1 MPPTDANASRVFAQL
16 ALWFHCIADGENNL
30 ISKSTSLTI
39 HGNSWFYTINQLALI
54 SKLGIWR
61 FAQRIK
67 LGGRRGS
74 HIKHAR
80 AFVYQ
85 LCRQDWCSACYGG
98 NVLCAAQISV
108 MEANEGFLTTVSP
121 IPHNLTAAPHLGKL
135 CNAFAQL
142 LLNPFHLP
150 RVCTAYSGC
159 ICRHTAEQKLIYN
172 TDKLCR
178 RLTGEGY
185 RQWTTS
191 TRNGSTHQPYTKT
204 EKDWKVELLQ
214 KNVDE
219 L

>member
-1 MPPTDANASRVFAQL
+1 MRMVGFKSRQTTQSHCRAKCFQFYLAFIIFALRVLGISGYYRGLSPSSYFILQLCNVVIFAQAPNWSLMPPTDANASRVFAQL

-121 IPHNLTAAPHLGKL
+121 IPHNLTAAPHFGKL
-135 CNAFAQL
+135 CNC
-142 LLNPFHLP
+142 N
-150 RVCTAYSGC
+150 RSIVT
-159 ICRHTAEQKLIYN
+159 
-172 TDKLCR
+172 
-178 RLTGEGY
+178 
-185 RQWTTS
+185 
-191 TRNGSTHQPYTKT
+191 QPIP
-204 EKDWKVELLQ
+204 LA
-214 KNVDE
+214 
-219 L
+219 

>member
-1 MPPTDANASRVFAQL
+1 M
-16 ALWFHCIADGENNL
+16 E
-30 ISKSTSLTI
+30 I
-39 HGNSWFYTINQLALI
+39 HDLLEEFCVINQLALI

-121 IPHNLTAAPHLGKL
+121 IPHNLTAAPHFGKL
-135 CNAFAQL
+135 CNC
-142 LLNPFHLP
+142 N
-150 RVCTAYSGC
+150 RSIVT
-159 ICRHTAEQKLIYN
+159 
-172 TDKLCR
+172 
-178 RLTGEGY
+178 
-185 RQWTTS
+185 
-191 TRNGSTHQPYTKT
+191 QPIP
-204 EKDWKVELLQ
+204 LA
-214 KNVDE
+214 
-219 L
+219 